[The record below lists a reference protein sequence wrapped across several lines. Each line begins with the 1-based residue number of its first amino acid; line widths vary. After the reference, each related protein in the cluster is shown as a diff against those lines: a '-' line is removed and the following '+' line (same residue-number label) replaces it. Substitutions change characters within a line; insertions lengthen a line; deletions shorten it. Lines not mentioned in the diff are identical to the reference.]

1 MHWLPKGGG
10 GEILIKRMLYLKILE
25 SIGCQERG
33 GGGEIL
39 IKRMLYLMILESIG
53 CQERGGGGNFN

>member
-1 MHWLPKGGG
+1 MHWLPKGGGGNLIKRMLYLKIIECIGCQRGG

-33 GGGEIL
+33 GG
-39 IKRMLYLMILESIG
+39 K
-53 CQERGGGGNFN
+53 F

>member
-1 MHWLPKGGG
+1 MHWLPKGG

-33 GGGEIL
+33 GGG
-39 IKRMLYLMILESIG
+39 
-53 CQERGGGGNFN
+53 NFDKKNVVFEDP

>member
-33 GGGEIL
+33 GGG
-39 IKRMLYLMILESIG
+39 
-53 CQERGGGGNFN
+53 NFDKKNVVFEDP